1 MSLTGQLRDGMLAAW
16 CASTLT
22 GTTAV
27 AAELATRAA
36 TGPAAGWPPVRP
48 HHIGDPGHWATVGG
62 AFGQRLAPAAQ
73 HAPPYYALL
82 GAHRAGLADWATVQH
97 CAAAFPNPR
106 VLDPGRAARANQL
119 GLLPDGWLDLDHP
132 VARDETR
139 GALGGRVAPDAAGE
153 LRPRARG
160 AAEGHRGR

>member
-1 MSLTGQLRDGMLAAW
+1 MSLTGQLRDGMLAAG

-82 GAHRAGLADWATVQH
+82 GAHRTGLTDAVGVQRA
-97 CAAAFPNPR
+97 AAAFPTHADHEGYSDQLRSPSGCAR
-106 VLDPGRAARANQL
+106 PAPTTAIPTCDALRAVLSGVVAVRRS
-119 GLLPDGWLDLDHP
+119 DHEG
-132 VARDETR
+132 VAGQRR
-139 GALGGRVAPDAAGE
+139 
-153 LRPRARG
+153 
-160 AAEGHRGR
+160 